1 MNWYR
6 ELNGQIAKALVV
18 FGAVLIGLLM
28 VLVADWIAKT
38 VFGFGI
44 TQVWEAVVGGLV
56 LLTSGGAGL
65 KYAQK
70 HDIRKKDK
78 E

>member
-1 MNWYR
+1 MNQHKDFN
-6 ELNGQIAKALVV
+6 EQVAKMFVV
-18 FGAVLIGLLM
+18 LGAVLIGLLM
-28 VLVADWIAKT
+28 VLVVDWIAKT